1 MRCLLRLKT
10 TGWLQTSKPA
20 GKEAQPPQRAS
31 GSRSKRQQRKQR
43 CARYARVC
51 VHVVSTASTLL
62 PSSTQPSLTPPF
74 TPCSSCSSGLFL
86 FVLWLFV
93 PSFFSNFFFLCLGRL
108 WFAEAKKASGSH
120 AAVHVPSPR
129 YPRFKGGWLLPP
141 PLMLIDSRFERRCQ
155 CTNHYFAHTLT
166 HKCFHAVV
174 GVCFDAQLNHLLK
187 SPFVVHPKTG
197 MHVCLLTSSST
208 ALLSQ
213 RQNSSHATC
222 THFSFPLVC
231 FFHLFRPG
239 LCAD

>member
-93 PSFFSNFFFLCLGRL
+93 PSFFSNFFFFVPWSAVVCRS
-108 WFAEAKKASGSH
+108 KKSFRQSRCSTRTLASISTFQRGLVAS
-120 AAVHVPSPR
+120 
-129 YPRFKGGWLLPP
+129 PP
-141 PLMLIDSRFERRCQ
+141 PYAHRF
-155 CTNHYFAHTLT
+155 TF
-166 HKCFHAVV
+166 
-174 GVCFDAQLNHLLK
+174 
-187 SPFVVHPKTG
+187 
-197 MHVCLLTSSST
+197 
-208 ALLSQ
+208 
-213 RQNSSHATC
+213 
-222 THFSFPLVC
+222 
-231 FFHLFRPG
+231 
-239 LCAD
+239 

>member
-93 PSFFSNFFFLCLGRL
+93 PSFFSNFFGCLGRL

-129 YPRFKGGWLLPP
+129 YPRFKGGWLLFF
-141 PLMLIDSRFERRCQ
+141 PLCSSIHVLSAAASAPI
-155 CTNHYFAHTLT
+155 TTLLT
-166 HKCFHAVV
+166 HSRTNVFT
-174 GVCFDAQLNHLLK
+174 LLWA
-187 SPFVVHPKTG
+187 FA
-197 MHVCLLTSSST
+197 LTRS
-208 ALLSQ
+208 
-213 RQNSSHATC
+213 
-222 THFSFPLVC
+222 
-231 FFHLFRPG
+231 
-239 LCAD
+239 